1 MKKYLF
7 PLFLLTVVTPF
18 CLRHAPATTQPEN
31 DTYLW

>member
-1 MKKYLF
+1 MKKYIF

-18 CLRHAPATTQPEN
+18 CLRYAPATTQPEN